1 MFTDTCSTVNK
12 RYDYRYDCSTG
23 CPKHNTGNVCASATE
38 SVVNKISKR
47 EKDRSKTTLS
57 LMNAMLT
64 AAVAVKSGCEMI
76 PTWSAVVAGLG
87 SAPLY
92 YASTLQF
99 KKYDFIFL
107 CITAIQR
114 LQALKKNLVR
124 ILLISS

>member
-1 MFTDTCSTVNK
+1 MFADTTVLLGVLNIILAM
-12 RYDYRYDCSTG
+12 SA
-23 CPKHNTGNVCASATE
+23 ASATE

-64 AAVAVKSGCEMI
+64 AAVAVKSGCEII

-99 KKYDFIFL
+99 KKYDFIFH

-124 ILLISS
+124 ILPISGLQKKVSE